1 MAADRLAALDP
12 KVAPVSTNPSLV
24 LFVDVTLQS
33 LPWEALQ
40 LMALFEGCT
49 SRDFS
54 LHMFQ
59 HRLQALT
66 TTPLADPPA
75 LVSAPAVGLS
85 VPSTGVRYIVDPLQE
100 DPGNKSEDMAR
111 ESMTQT
117 LNGFLARPDVVG
129 GGAKWLKV
137 RDRSGVASL
146 QDWTLAVDLASQK
159 SPQAV
164 ALLAYTL
171 GRVGSLLSPAEIVAM
186 NLERLSLFVSVDLGH
201 SDSSYRRQ
209 NSVDV
214 LKRPREIE
222 SEQPLVVAA
231 VMALSGTGSQL
242 IHLWST
248 PFPAQI
254 RLLSIFW
261 RSFTVGRRGDR
272 VVYSLADANNNN
284 TSFPQGAAPAAPA
297 VAVAVGG
304 TDTGS
309 PSPPPVKKWVRLSRV
324 LYGLPHITYTDL

>member
-1 MAADRLAALDP
+1 M
-12 KVAPVSTNPSLV
+12 
-24 LFVDVTLQS
+24 FVDVSLQW
-33 LPWEALQ
+33 LPWEAMQ
-40 LMALFEGCT
+40 LLAPFEGCT

-54 LHMFQ
+54 LHLFH

-66 TTPLADPPA
+66 TPPAVDPPA
-75 LVSAPAVGLS
+75 LVAAPAVGLS
-85 VPSTGVRYIVDPLQE
+85 VPSSGVRYIVDPLEE
-100 DPGNKSEDMAR
+100 DQGNKSEGTAR
-111 ESMTQT
+111 DSMTQT
-117 LNGFLARPDVVG
+117 VSDLLARPEAVG

-146 QDWTLAVDLASQK
+146 QDWTLAVDLSSQK
-159 SPQAV
+159 APPQAV
-164 ALLAYTL
+164 TLLAYSL

-201 SDSSYRRQ
+201 TDSSYRRQ

-254 RLLSIFW
+254 RLLSVFW

-272 VVYSLADANNNN
+272 VVHSLADANNNN
-284 TSFPQGAAPAAPA
+284 TTFPQGVTPAAPIATAGSVPIAPSATEPIA
-297 VAVAVGG
+297 V
-304 TDTGS
+304 
-309 PSPPPVKKWVRLSRV
+309 KRWIRLSRV
-324 LYGLPHITYTDL
+324 LYGLPHITYSDL